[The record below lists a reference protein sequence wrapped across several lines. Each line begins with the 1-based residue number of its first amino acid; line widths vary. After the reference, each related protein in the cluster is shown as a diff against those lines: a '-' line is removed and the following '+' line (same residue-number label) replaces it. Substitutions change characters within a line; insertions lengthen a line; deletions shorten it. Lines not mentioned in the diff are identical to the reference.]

1 MTAELIDGVWL
12 WDEGV
17 NSRKLGAIKFCR
29 EFCRELCKMQDADA
43 SEEEQAALIR
53 QYFGSV
59 GQDVTF
65 CLGFMRDNGKNI
77 HVGEQFLA
85 NYNVTILDIMSV
97 HIGD

>member
-1 MTAELIDGVWL
+1 
-12 WDEGV
+12 
-17 NSRKLGAIKFCR
+17 
-29 EFCRELCKMQDADA
+29 MQDADA

-59 GQDVTF
+59 GQDVTL
-65 CLGFMRDNGKNI
+65 CLGFMCDNGKNI
-77 HVGEQFLA
+77 HVGEQFLE